1 MKSLVVHGSHVLEF
15 CPFYEILVENLHPKR
30 FLVCYLRKV
39 PRDTLM
45 SLFRLFDHKLQSAV
59 GERVA
64 LVELQISLVFEE
76 ASSGFWRDVSDPFC
90 GHNCGGEI

>member
-15 CPFYEILVENLHPKR
+15 CPFYEKLVENLHPKR

-45 SLFRLFDHKLQSAV
+45 HLFSLFDHKLQPAV
-59 GERVA
+59 GERVS
-64 LVELQISLVFEE
+64 LVELQISFVFEE
-76 ASSGFWRDVSDPFC
+76 ATSSFW
-90 GHNCGGEI
+90 